1 MSTGLRESDEALK
14 AVREVSLGGTET
26 GQKQQVQSHA
36 VLRFAKL
43 GSPRG
48 KQERKR
54 GESAKFLKL
63 RSHVRLIIEMF
74 HLLPRVSPRA
84 ETSVRLRVLGSWTLV
99 DLYHSTK
106 VYLSISALNSNTSSG
121 SRLNFDFESQFLS
134 CSVDR
139 FREAAVRVYLYLNE
153 ILDLEDQ
160 IDWKTL
166 FFNMSGGEKDC
177 EIAGGCQVI
186 GNVL

>member
-1 MSTGLRESDEALK
+1 M
-14 AVREVSLGGTET
+14 
-26 GQKQQVQSHA
+26 
-36 VLRFAKL
+36 
-43 GSPRG
+43 
-48 KQERKR
+48 
-54 GESAKFLKL
+54 
-63 RSHVRLIIEMF
+63 
-74 HLLPRVSPRA
+74 
-84 ETSVRLRVLGSWTLV
+84 RLRVLGSWTLV

-121 SRLNFDFESQFLS
+121 SRLNFDFESRFLS

-160 IDWKTL
+160 MDWKTL

-177 EIAGGCQVI
+177 EIAGGCQVDRECVVMKSHRMDMNFANSP
-186 GNVL
+186 GQLKES